1 MLEFI
6 CFISIRILFVIID
19 LLKHDLEWL
28 SLTIRIQLLS
38 GMFNVL
44 IRTLICEHHLLHQPL
59 QR

>member
-1 MLEFI
+1 MEFI

-44 IRTLICEHHLLHQPL
+44 IRTLIC
-59 QR
+59 